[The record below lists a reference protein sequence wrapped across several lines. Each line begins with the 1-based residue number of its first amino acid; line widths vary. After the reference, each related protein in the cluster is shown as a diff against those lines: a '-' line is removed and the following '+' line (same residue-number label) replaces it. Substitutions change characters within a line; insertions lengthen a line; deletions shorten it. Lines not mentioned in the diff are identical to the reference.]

1 MNYPCQLRVEKMC
14 KAIQQEGVNM
24 VKSRRVSVSTG
35 QLGQVERDQCKNLVM
50 IRAGMCC
57 EEMRKLMRRKGAK
70 EYIAT
75 FNYCPF
81 SKNV

>member
-1 MNYPCQLRVEKMC
+1 VPIKSRKKCAKQYNK
-14 KAIQQEGVNM
+14 KGVNM